1 MSHQKLYDAM
11 TPAQLKAQGAA
22 PANTIAFQGE
32 PGAYSHIACQKVYPD
47 MVPLACPT
55 FYDAFVAIRE
65 GKADYGMIAIDNSL
79 AGRVGDIHHLLP
91 ESDLYM
97 IGETF
102 LPVHH
107 QLLGRADATLD
118 QITEAHSHIMALGQC
133 RKVMRDRDITPIVK
147 ADTAGSARLLS
158 SEGQPHQAAIAS
170 DLAAKVYDLQ
180 ILQKDIED
188 SPDNTT
194 RFVIMAREPLPL
206 ETLAL
211 TDDLITA
218 VVFQVRNVPSALYK
232 ALGGFAT
239 NNVNMI
245 KLESYQ
251 IGARFEATQFY
262 LETEGHP
269 DDTPLKLALEELS
282 FFTNKI
288 TRLGT
293 FRADTFRKQA
303 G

>member
-1 MSHQKLYDAM
+1 MSHRKLYDAM
-11 TPAQLKAQGAA
+11 SAAQLQAEGAA

-107 QLLGRADATLD
+107 QLLGRKDTSLD

-133 RKVMRDRDITPIVK
+133 RNIMRELNIAPIVK
-147 ADTAGSARLLS
+147 ADTAGSARLLAA
-158 SEGQPHQAAIAS
+158 GGTANQAAIAS

-180 ILQKDIED
+180 ILKQDIED

-194 RFVIMAREPLPL
+194 RFVVMAREPLAL
-206 ETLAL
+206 DTLDKD
-211 TDDLITA
+211 DDLITA

-232 ALGGFAT
+232 AMGGFAT

-251 IGARFEATQFY
+251 VGAKFEATQFY
-262 LETEGHP
+262 MEAEGHP
-269 DDTPLKLALEELS
+269 EDTPLKLALEELE
-282 FFTNKI
+282 FFTSKI

-293 FRADTFRKQA
+293 FKADSYRRQ
-303 G
+303 